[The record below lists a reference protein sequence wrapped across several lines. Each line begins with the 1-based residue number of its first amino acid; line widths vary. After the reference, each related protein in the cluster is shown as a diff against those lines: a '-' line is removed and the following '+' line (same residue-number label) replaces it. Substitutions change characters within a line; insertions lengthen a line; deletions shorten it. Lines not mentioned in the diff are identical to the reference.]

1 MILCHSVGEEYIRF
15 HRAFR
20 RLSDLLARARFP
32 VLRFDYYGCGD
43 SSGTFEQARI
53 SDWRSDVGAAIN
65 EMQRQTGLKSVCLV
79 GLRVGASLAM
89 LAGGEHPGVDSI
101 VLWDPVVR
109 GRDYCWEL
117 DAAHQRMLQYA
128 HVLPQRE
135 RTGETTGEML
145 GFPFTTALRSDL
157 EALDL
162 MSCRSKP
169 ADKMLLIESN
179 AKTELEQLETHIKG
193 MKAAPAVQ
201 RFPNPGLWVW
211 DEAVGRVLVPNR
223 ILQSVVSWLIQVC
236 P

>member
-1 MILCHSVGEEYIRF
+1 
-15 HRAFR
+15 
-20 RLSDLLARARFP
+20 

-43 SSGTFEQARI
+43 SSGRFEQARI
-53 SDWRSDVGAAIN
+53 SDWRSDVGAAIK

-89 LAGGEHPGVDSI
+89 LAGAEHPGVDSM

-109 GRDYCWEL
+109 GRDYCSEL
-117 DAAHQRMLQYA
+117 DAAHQRMLHYA
-128 HVLPQRE
+128 HVLPERE
-135 RTGETTGEML
+135 GTGETTGELL
-145 GFPFTTALRSDL
+145 GFPLTTAQRSDL
-157 EALDL
+157 ETLDL
-162 MSCRSKP
+162 MSCRSNP
-169 ADKMLLIESN
+169 AVKMLLIKSN
-179 AKTELEQLETHIKG
+179 PKTELGQLETHIRS
-193 MKAAPAVQ
+193 MEVAPAVQ